1 MPTRRSNR
9 ALAPLASVVFASLTA
24 ACAPADGGS
33 SASDELVGGTVAA
46 EGEFPSTMVILGGCT
61 VAKVGPR
68 HILTASHCVMNE
80 GEHKLRAEYEAG
92 RAIYLGRGVTLEQTT
107 PPESA
112 GFRRVTLARTHVP
125 PVVFEERITNGWP
138 RVLLES
144 APPDVALLELT
155 ADSEAAL
162 ADVPSASVDLSTL
175 PVGAAVVIGG
185 YGCEHGVKGTKD
197 YATVRLKRK
206 STKTVGVEAALH
218 PGSFVAGG
226 DSAQRHN
233 LEKQYAM
240 TPGQGL
246 AAEEASLCPGD
257 SGGPVY
263 VDDGTASRIVGVNS
277 YYSFAE
283 ASVDPVRISKTN
295 WHTRLDTAS
304 RFDVGSWLA
313 SLGAQTI
320 GGEPTERH
328 SSCVASATTAR
339 LVCGPF
345 LRHVDAAG
353 GEAIFG
359 APTGEARFER
369 DALGAWTWTQRFGA
383 RSLVLDGAVV
393 RESTS
398 APAPCAQVSPD
409 GAYCGAALGDPDA
422 RALYRCVG
430 GAVAERTLCA
440 HGCQANPAGVPDACA
455 SAVEVDPCVNATS
468 GDGRYCGASLGRPS
482 DSALYQCK
490 SRTTF
495 ARVACTSGCKV
506 EPPGT
511 PDRCL

>member
-1 MPTRRSNR
+1 MGNR
-9 ALAPLASVVFASLTA
+9 GIALASALLVGLLGAS
-24 ACAPADGGS
+24 CAPSGD
-33 SASDELVGGTVAA
+33 SAAESDDLVGGTMAA
-46 EGEFPSTMVILGGCT
+46 EGEFPSTLVILGGCT

-80 GEHKLRAEYEAG
+80 GEHRLRAEYEPG
-92 RAIYLGRGVTLEQTT
+92 QSIYFGRGVTLTPTT

-112 GFRRVTLARTHVP
+112 GYRRVTLARTHVP

-155 ADSEAAL
+155 QDSEAAL
-162 ADVPSASVDLSTL
+162 ADVPAAAVDLTPL
-175 PVGAAVVIGG
+175 ALGAAVVIGG
-185 YGCEHGVKGTKD
+185 YGCEHGVKGAKD
-197 YATVRLKRK
+197 YSTVRLKRK
-206 STKTVGVEAALH
+206 STKTLGVEAAIH
-218 PGSFVAGG
+218 PGSFVSGAET
-226 DSAQRHN
+226 AQRYN

-246 AAEEASLCPGD
+246 SAEEASLCPGD

-277 YYSFAE
+277 YYSFAD
-283 ASVDPVRISKTN
+283 ASIDPVRISKTN
-295 WHTRLDTAS
+295 WHTRLDAES

-313 SLGAQTI
+313 SLGAATI
-320 GGEPTERH
+320 GAQPSERH
-328 SSCVASATTAR
+328 SACAASASTGR
-339 LVCGPF
+339 LVCGAF
-345 LRHVDAAG
+345 LRHVASSG
-353 GEAIFG
+353 GEGAFG
-359 APTGEARFER
+359 AATSVARFER
-369 DALGAWTWTQRFGA
+369 DASGAWHWTQRFGA
-383 RSLVLDGAVV
+383 RALVLDGATV

-398 APAPCAQVSPD
+398 EPAPCAAVDLD
-409 GAYCGAALGDPDA
+409 GAYCGASLGDPDA

-430 GAVAERTLCA
+430 GAVAERTLCD

-455 SAVEVDPCVNATS
+455 SAVEIDPCTQATS
-468 GDGRYCGASLGRPS
+468 GDGRYCGASLGRPG
-482 DSALYQCK
+482 DTALYQCK

-495 ARVACTSGCKV
+495 ARVACASGCKV